1 MISKRIRKI
10 QIVQVQAIRGNI
22 VIPLRRARAIRNGLH
37 LLRPKGLRRQ
47 RVQEMDLFHIKILS
61 MSIAHYNDMD
71 ESSDSNSPSNSSS
84 PRYED
89 ESRKMAT
96 KSIKLFKSWIKNRR
110 HAANWN
116 QTMNECVMTTQWLQY
131 VGDFDANHK
140 PIDNWGEQM
149 QDLSPIDS
157 N

>member
-1 MISKRIRKI
+1 
-10 QIVQVQAIRGNI
+10 
-22 VIPLRRARAIRNGLH
+22 
-37 LLRPKGLRRQ
+37 
-47 RVQEMDLFHIKILS
+47 
-61 MSIAHYNDMD
+61 MD